1 MGAAAG
7 PVGLLVGA
15 ALGLA
20 AGAAAGAAVGA
31 GVGRTT
37 AAKVR
42 KQACITQ

>member
-20 AGAAAGAAVGA
+20 AGAAAGAGVGA